1 MLKDKILKILE
12 DNCLLTPE
20 QIAIMLDSD
29 TDIIKN
35 AIEEA
40 KKDGTLLGYHAII
53 NWDKSDVHDTTAL
66 IELKITPQQGS
77 GFDAVAERIYQY
89 PQVESLFLLSGGF
102 DMLVTVKD
110 KSLKDVALFVSGT
123 LATIDGVISTATH
136 FILKRYKDNGT
147 VFENK
152 IKDNRQ
158 VIS

>member
-1 MLKDKILKILE
+1 MLNDKILKIIE

-20 QIAIMLDSD
+20 QVAVMVD
-29 TDIIKN
+29 TDVETVNKIIY
-35 AIEEA
+35 EA

-53 NWDKSDVHDTTAL
+53 NWDKSDIKETTAL
-66 IELKITPQQGS
+66 IELKITPQQGK
-77 GFDAVAERIYQY
+77 GFDDVAERIYQY
-89 PQVESLFLLSGGF
+89 PQVESLYLMSGGY
-102 DMLVTVKD
+102 DMHVIVKD

-147 VFENK
+147 IFENK
-152 IKDNRQ
+152 IVDNRQ

>member
-12 DNCLLTPE
+12 DNCLLTHE

-29 TDIIKN
+29 VDTVNKIID
-35 AIEEA
+35 EA
-40 KKDGTLLGYHAII
+40 KKEGTLLGYRAQI
-53 NWDKSDVHDTTAL
+53 NWDNSSIKETTAI
-66 IELKITPQQGS
+66 IELKITPQRDK
-77 GFDAVAERIYQY
+77 GFDAIAERIYQY

-110 KSLKDVALFVSGT
+110 KSLRDVALFVSGT
-123 LATIDGVISTATH
+123 LATIDGVTSTSTH

-147 VFENK
+147 IFTDKNN
-152 IKDNRQ
+152 DNRQ